1 MLEVRID
8 FRDFYVSANKAVKTV
23 SRVDEGRG
31 GGGRGARGRT
41 GEEKRDAL
49 LFSAS
54 YITLFIMPGRFY
66 GEILR

>member
-31 GGGRGARGRT
+31 GGGGGGRGGGQER
-41 GEEKRDAL
+41 KRETRY
-49 LFSAS
+49 FSVPA
-54 YITLFIMPGRFY
+54 I
-66 GEILR
+66 

>member
-1 MLEVRID
+1 
-8 FRDFYVSANKAVKTV
+8 
-23 SRVDEGRG
+23 VDVVGRG
-31 GGGRGARGRT
+31 GREGEGGGERERERRGRGKERESET
-41 GEEKRDAL
+41 HRDAL

>member
-1 MLEVRID
+1 
-8 FRDFYVSANKAVKTV
+8 
-23 SRVDEGRG
+23 VDVLGRG
-31 GGGRGARGRT
+31 GWKREREREGGREREKTRRRRRRGRGKERESET
-41 GEEKRDAL
+41 HRDAL